1 MKRKIFILIAIIL
14 FIFPLGSCFDR
25 RVPGPTPS
33 YQIIYPGDY
42 LELKI
47 YTKDGKK
54 LYNSW
59 VQAESVPILSVSESY
74 KLAVYDL
81 PSGDEYQLIYDT
93 DKINLSKLNSN
104 SDMVWYLVE
113 FVDEFTETSIT
124 VKGYSTYR
132 EATISQTILI
142 KLAESSTEE

>member
-1 MKRKIFILIAIIL
+1 M
-14 FIFPLGSCFDR
+14 FPLGSCFDR
-25 RVPGPTPS
+25 RTPGPNPGPV
-33 YQIIYPGDY
+33 IYPGDH
-42 LELKI
+42 LELRI
-47 YTKDGKK
+47 HNVDGEK
-54 LYNSW
+54 LYNNR
-59 VQAESVPILSVSESY
+59 VQSENVPILSLSESY
-74 KLAVYDL
+74 KLSVYDL
-81 PSGDEYQLIYDT
+81 PSGDEYQLIYDS

-142 KLAESSTEE
+142 KLAESSIAE